1 MSNIVKIC
9 DEKFKLTLEIFWLSW
24 FNIKEFYFK
33 LIVWKAIFESHT
45 KFPKKTE
52 KEQNKEVTKKYK
64 RERKSKKKQEKRKKT
79 IIFIKM

>member
-9 DEKFKLTLEIFWLSW
+9 DEKFKIILEIFTVSW

-33 LIVWKAIFESHT
+33 LIVWKVIFKSHT
-45 KFPKKTE
+45 KFPKKIE
-52 KEQNKEVTKKYK
+52 KEQNKEVAKKYK
-64 RERKSKKKQEKRKKT
+64 RERKSKKKQENRNKT